1 MFSDLQAFLKNPSSA
16 AATAATLEKHAK
28 AAYKK

>member
-1 MFSDLQAFLKNPSSA
+1 MFADLQAFLKNPSSVT
-16 AATAATLEKHAK
+16 ATAAKLEKHAK